1 MNRIRAGESCSLIGV
16 ASIGKSNLL
25 RFLMQPDVRQHYLG
39 QDWEQYLFVLID
51 RNKLAKVS
59 DWGVL
64 ELFLHEIVGSLEKA
78 ENAERWAP
86 LIERFDKHYSEVVG
100 SRDRL
105 LAQRYL
111 SRWLGAI
118 ANSADLRFAFLLD
131 DFDDVMEQ
139 LDQALF
145 LNLRALRDD
154 NRYRVS
160 YLFFTRRLLTHL
172 REDMETTLESF
183 YELFSHCV
191 HPLTPYKPADA
202 REMVNRLMA
211 RNQIPLSEP
220 IIAHLLKVS
229 GGHSGLLRAAFE
241 IVQGL
246 SPDQARSALR
256 RSSENYGIE
265 VECEKIWNS
274 LTEGEREVL
283 LRAARFRQQAESE
296 DVFARHLRFKGLLVT
311 SENGESELF
320 SPAFAGWLQRKV
332 PG

>member
-1 MNRIRAGESCSLIGV
+1 M
-16 ASIGKSNLL
+16 
-25 RFLMQPDVRQHYLG
+25 
-39 QDWEQYLFVLID
+39 
-51 RNKLAKVS
+51 S

-64 ELFLHEIVGSLEKA
+64 ELFLHEIVGSLERA
-78 ENAERWAP
+78 ENSERWAL
-86 LIERFDKHYSEVVG
+86 LIERFDKHYSEVAS

-111 SRWLGAI
+111 SRWLGAL
-118 ANSADLRFAFLLD
+118 ANSGDLRFAFLLD

-154 NRYRVS
+154 NKYRVS
-160 YLFFTRRLLTHL
+160 YLFFTRRLLPLL

-183 YELFSHCV
+183 YELVSHCV
-191 HPLTPYKPADA
+191 HPLMPYNLADA

-211 RNQIPLSEP
+211 RNQITLSEP
-220 IIAHLLKVS
+220 IIEHLLRIS

-241 IVQGL
+241 IVQDL
-246 SPDQARSALR
+246 SADQARSALR
-256 RSSENYGIE
+256 RSSEDYGIE
-265 VECEKIWNS
+265 VECKKIWDS
-274 LTEGEREVL
+274 LTEEEHEVL
-283 LRAARFRQQAESE
+283 LRAARFRQQTESGD
-296 DVFARHLRFKGLLVT
+296 DVARHLRFKGLLVT
-311 SENGESELF
+311 SEDGESELF